1 MSKIELTSSQE
12 DYLETIYHI
21 IAEKQAARAKDIVRE
36 MGVKASS
43 VTGALRL
50 LSEKGLVRYE
60 PYDVITL
67 TPEGKH
73 MAEEVVRRHEVL
85 QDFFSRILSIDPKEA
100 ETAACQMEHALPTPV
115 LERLIQFVHF
125 LDLCP
130 RAGIDW
136 IEAFRDFCRNGVV
149 EDKCVACA
157 FQSLESLKD
166 KRSSKLQ
173 EGAPPVPLPELVP
186 GKLGRVTRVKG
197 RETVRKRLTEMGFA
211 PGAIVEIEKVDG
223 DRVEIRVK
231 GYHRSL
237 RLDDAERV
245 IVEVL

>member
-1 MSKIELTSSQE
+1 MTNIELTSSQE
-12 DYLETIYHI
+12 DYLEVIYHI
-21 IAEKQAARAKDIVRE
+21 VAEKQAARAKDIVRE

-50 LSEKGLVRYE
+50 LSDKGLVRYE

-67 TPEGKH
+67 TPEGKR

-85 QDFFSRILSIDPKEA
+85 QDFFARILSIDPKEA
-100 ETAACQMEHALPTPV
+100 EDAACQMEHALPAPV
-115 LERLIQFVHF
+115 LDRSILFVHF

-157 FQSLESLKD
+157 FQSLESLKER
-166 KRSSKLQ
+166 RSSKLL
-173 EGAPPVPLPELVP
+173 EGAPPAPLPELAP
-186 GKLGRVTRVKG
+186 GRLGRVARIRG
-197 RETVRKRLTEMGFA
+197 RGAVRERLTEMGLS
-211 PGAIVEIEKVDG
+211 PGAIVEVEKADG

-245 IVEVL
+245 IVDVL

>member
-1 MSKIELTSSQE
+1 MPNIALTSSQE

-21 IAEKQAARAKDIVRE
+21 TSAKQAARAKDIARE

-43 VTGALRL
+43 VTGALRM
-50 LSEKGLVRYE
+50 LSDKGLVRYE

-67 TPEGKH
+67 TPEGKQ
-73 MAEEVVRRHEVL
+73 MGEEVVRRHEVL
-85 QDFFSRILSIDPKEA
+85 QDFFARILGIDPKEA
-100 ETAACQMEHALPTPV
+100 ENAACEMEHALPTSV
-115 LERLIQFVHF
+115 LDRLIQFVHF
-125 LDLCP
+125 LVLCP
-130 RAGIDW
+130 RAGVDW

-149 EDKCVACA
+149 EDKCVACS
-157 FQSLESLKD
+157 FQSLESLRD

-173 EGAPPVPLPELVP
+173 EGAPPVPLPELAP
-186 GKLGRVTRVKG
+186 GRLGRVTRIRG
-197 RETVRKRLTEMGFA
+197 RGAVRDRLTEMDFA
-211 PGAIVEIEKVDG
+211 PGAIVEVEKSAG
-223 DRVEIRVK
+223 DRAEIRVK